1 MVKINRE
8 EDGANVSMCGSAED
22 IMYELGAGTDTLI
35 MTAYER
41 GGKDAA
47 VEMFWDFLQN
57 LALNLLEKG
66 VDVMGNDGDDEDADD
81 MNPLSRKILDALQNA
96 EFADDDDGTEDDLP
110 LF

>member
-1 MVKINRE
+1 MVKIERKD
-8 EDGANVSMCGSAED
+8 DGANVTMCGTAED

-35 MTAYER
+35 MTACER
-41 GGKDAA
+41 AGKDAA

-66 VDVMGNDGDDEDADD
+66 IDVLNEDGEVEEDTV
-81 MNPLSRKILDALQNA
+81 SQKILNSLRDMKA
-96 EFADDDDGTEDDLP
+96 ADDDDGTEDDLP

>member
-1 MVKINRE
+1 MVRIERK
-8 EDGANVSMCGSAED
+8 EDGANVSMCGTAED

-41 GGKDAA
+41 AGKDAA

-66 VDVMGNDGDDEDADD
+66 IDVLHDDGEVEEDTVGQ
-81 MNPLSRKILDALQNA
+81 KILDALRDMKA
-96 EFADDDDGTEDDLP
+96 TDDDDGTEDDLP

>member
-8 EDGANVSMCGSAED
+8 EDGANVSMCGTAED

-35 MTAYER
+35 MSAYER
-41 GGKDAA
+41 GGKAAA
-47 VEMFWDFLQN
+47 VELFWDFLQN

-66 VDVMGNDGDDEDADD
+66 IDVLNEDGEVEEDAV
-81 MNPLSRKILDALQNA
+81 SQKILDALRDMKA
-96 EFADDDDGTEDDLP
+96 ADDDDGTEDDLP

>member
-1 MVKINRE
+1 MVRIERKD
-8 EDGANVSMCGSAED
+8 DGANVSMCGTAED

-41 GGKDAA
+41 AGKDAA
-47 VEMFWDFLQN
+47 VEMFWDFLLN

-66 VDVMGNDGDDEDADD
+66 IDVLNEDGEVEEDTVGQ
-81 MNPLSRKILDALQNA
+81 KILDALRDMKA
-96 EFADDDDGTEDDLP
+96 ADDDDGTEDDLP

>member
-1 MVKINRE
+1 MVKIERK
-8 EDGANVSMCGSAED
+8 EDGANVSMCGTAED

-35 MTAYER
+35 MSAYEKC
-41 GGKDAA
+41 GKDAA
-47 VEMFWDFLQN
+47 VELFWDFLQN

-66 VDVMGNDGDDEDADD
+66 VDVMGDDDDEDEGDT
-81 MNPLSRKILDALQNA
+81 NPLSRKILDALQNT

>member
-8 EDGANVSMCGSAED
+8 NDGANVSMCGSAED

-35 MTAYER
+35 MSIYER

-47 VEMFWDFLQN
+47 VELFWDFLQN

-66 VDVMGNDGDDEDADD
+66 IDVIGNDGDGEDDEDD
-81 MNPLSRKILDALQNA
+81 MNPLNRKILDALQNA
-96 EFADDDDGTEDDLP
+96 EFADDDGTEDDLP

>member
-1 MVKINRE
+1 MVRIERK
-8 EDGANVSMCGSAED
+8 EDGANVSMCGTAED

-35 MTAYER
+35 MSAYEKC
-41 GGKDAA
+41 GKDAA

-66 VDVMGNDGDDEDADD
+66 IDVLNEDGEVEEDTV
-81 MNPLSRKILDALQNA
+81 SQKILDALRDMKA
-96 EFADDDDGTEDDLP
+96 ADDDDGTEDDLP

>member
-1 MVKINRE
+1 MVKIERKD
-8 EDGANVSMCGSAED
+8 DGANVTMCGTAED

-35 MTAYER
+35 MTACER
-41 GGKDAA
+41 AGKDAA

-66 VDVMGNDGDDEDADD
+66 IDVLNEDGEVEEDTV
-81 MNPLSRKILDALQNA
+81 SQKILNALRDMKA
-96 EFADDDDGTEDDLP
+96 ADDDDGTEDDLP